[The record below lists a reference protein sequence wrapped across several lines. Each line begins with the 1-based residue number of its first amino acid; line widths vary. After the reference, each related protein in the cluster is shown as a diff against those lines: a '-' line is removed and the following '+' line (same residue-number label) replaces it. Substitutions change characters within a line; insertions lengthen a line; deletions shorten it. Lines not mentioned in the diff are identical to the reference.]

1 LLLGVV
7 VGRTRFVFLVTGD
20 RWLARALHTAAL
32 LDCLR
37 PEKRLELA
45 LEQALWASQLLLDSS
60 MAAIQA
66 LDV

>member
-1 LLLGVV
+1 
-7 VGRTRFVFLVTGD
+7 
-20 RWLARALHTAAL
+20 
-32 LDCLR
+32 LR